1 MDVRTRY
8 ARVQHITHNRHCQ
21 IAEVFF
27 VVANGVHV
35 EQTLR
40 RMSVTTITGVDHMHM
55 RRDMLGDEVRRAR
68 LAVAHYKNI
77 CRHRAQVGDGVE

>member
-1 MDVRTRY
+1 MDVGTRY
-8 ARVQHITHNRHCQ
+8 ARVQHITHNRHRQ

-40 RMSVTTITGVDHMHM
+40 RMSVTTIARIDHMHM
-55 RRDMLGDEVRRAR
+55 RRDMLSNEMRRAR

-77 CRHRAQVGDGVE
+77 CRHRAQVGDGVK